1 MSTDEK
7 SRAREHRGRFRR
19 WASRLVTALLPTER
33 NFPTREGLTYASV
46 SLALLF
52 AGLYQQ
58 VNLILLVFTL
68 TAGPVFASIF
78 GGRSMLRKLIP
89 VRRAPSYVFSGD
101 PLSIEYVVSN
111 GRRWSATL
119 ALFLE
124 DSIVPVDRTVS
135 GAATLTPK
143 VFFARVGGGERSRVR
158 WVSASPKRGKYRFRD
173 IDLGTRAPFGIVEH
187 RVTIPLAESIL
198 VYPRIGELSRRWF
211 QWQRQAMESRN
222 GKRHDRSAQQL
233 EYHGLRDYRSGDS
246 PRWIHWRTT
255 ARRGELMVKE
265 FEQHNEQD
273 IAILVDPWLPRTKA
287 LPEQRDAVELAIS
300 FAATLCLEICR
311 HQGRRLVLGWTGP
324 APGVRQGPASVKL
337 LHELLEQ
344 LAVLRAS
351 GEGGLAD
358 LFDTMPAP
366 VLREAILVIV
376 STRPINLIEEAER
389 SSRLAGTAVRSLP
402 MRALLLNAAQGDLE
416 ALFQLDGEA
425 SNDMLQFRLSSA
437 LQERLSGQEKRRR
450 ASASD
455 EVAGSEF
462 DRSASRDGA
471 PHS

>member
-1 MSTDEK
+1 MSLDQK
-7 SRAREHRGRFRR
+7 SRVRDKRGRLRR
-19 WASRLVTALLPTER
+19 WASGFVSALLPNER
-33 NFPTREGLTYASV
+33 NFPTREGWMYGTV

-68 TAGPVFASIF
+68 TAVPVFASIF
-78 GGRSMLRKLIP
+78 GGRSMLRRLVP
-89 VRRAPSYVFSGD
+89 ARRVPSYVFSGD

-124 DSIVPVDRTVS
+124 DSVVPLDRAVS
-135 GAATLTPK
+135 GAATLTPR

-158 WVSASPKRGKYRFRD
+158 WVSASPKRGKYGFRD
-173 IDLGTRAPFGIVEH
+173 LDLGTRAPFGIVEH
-187 RVTIPLAESIL
+187 RVTIPLADEIV
-198 VYPRIGELSRRWF
+198 VYPKIGRLSRRWF
-211 QWQRQAMESRN
+211 QLQRQAMESRR
-222 GKRHDRSAQQL
+222 GRSLDRSAQQM

-255 ARRGELMVKE
+255 ARRNELMVKE

-273 IAILVDPWLPRTKA
+273 VAILVDPWLSRTKA
-287 LPEQRDAVELAIS
+287 LPEDRDAVELAIS

-344 LAVLRAS
+344 LAVMRAS
-351 GEGGLAD
+351 GEGGLAE
-358 LFDTMPAP
+358 LFDIMPAP

-389 SSRLAGTAVRSLP
+389 SSRLAGAAARSLP
-402 MRALLLNAAQGDLE
+402 LRVFLLNAAQGDLTP
-416 ALFQLDGEA
+416 LFQCDEEA
-425 SNDMLQFRLSSA
+425 SNDLLQYRLSSA
-437 LQERLSGQEKRRR
+437 LKERASSHEERRLSR
-450 ASASD
+450 ASD
-455 EVAGSEF
+455 EVASAEF
-462 DRSASRDGA
+462 DRRSSRDGA
-471 PHS
+471 PGS

>member
-1 MSTDEK
+1 MY
-7 SRAREHRGRFRR
+7 G
-19 WASRLVTALLPTER
+19 
-33 NFPTREGLTYASV
+33 SV
-46 SLALLF
+46 SLVLLF

-78 GGRSMLRKLIP
+78 GGRSMLRRLVP
-89 VRRAPSYVFSGD
+89 ARRAPSYIFSGD

-124 DSIVPVDRTVS
+124 DSVVPLDRAVS
-135 GAATLTPK
+135 GAATLTPR

-158 WVSASPKRGKYRFRD
+158 WVSPSPKRGRYGFRD
-173 IDLGTRAPFGIVEH
+173 VDLGTRAPFGIVEH
-187 RVTIPLAESIL
+187 RVTIPLADEIV
-198 VYPRIGELSRRWF
+198 VYPRVGRLSRRWF
-211 QWQRQAMESRN
+211 QLQRQAMESRR
-222 GKRHDRSAQQL
+222 GKSHDRSAQQM

-255 ARRGELMVKE
+255 ARRNELMVKE
-265 FEQHNEQD
+265 FEQHNDQD
-273 IAILVDPWLPRTKA
+273 VAILVDPWLPRTKA
-287 LPEQRDAVELAIS
+287 SPEGREAVELAIS

-344 LAVLRAS
+344 LAVMRAIS
-351 GEGGLAD
+351 EGGLAE
-358 LFDTMPAP
+358 LFDIMPAP

-389 SSRLAGTAVRSLP
+389 SSRLAGASARSLP
-402 MRALLLNAAQGDLE
+402 LRVFLLNAAHGDLTP
-416 ALFQLDGEA
+416 LFECDGEA
-425 SNDMLQFRLSSA
+425 SNDLLQYRLSSA
-437 LQERLSGQEKRRR
+437 LTERSSSQEERRR
-450 ASASD
+450 SRASD
-455 EVAGSEF
+455 EVAGAGF
-462 DRSASRDGA
+462 DRSASPDGA
-471 PHS
+471 SRP